1 MVAFTSASAV
11 ADLVA
16 LLVVFLIT
24 LPTLLS
30 FYGRVKRKAKG
41 NGNGYGYEEV
51 HKLYEDRDGVAT
63 EESQREFSAAIPTYI
78 ALSGCVVGFLA
89 SVVMAVFA
97 SIRSTGTLFVEEWLI
112 FGSWVWMM
120 PISLLSRY

>member
-1 MVAFTSASAV
+1 MGAFASASTV

-16 LLVVFLIT
+16 LLLIFLIT
-24 LPTLLS
+24 VPTLLS
-30 FYGRVKRKAKG
+30 FYGRVKRKAKA
-41 NGNGYGYEEV
+41 NGNGYEEV

-97 SIRSTGTLFVEEWLI
+97 SIRSTGTLIIEEWLI
-112 FGSWVWMM
+112 FGSWVWIM